1 MPKTTP
7 LTPEQVR
14 ARLRQSGQT
23 LTQWAA
29 ERGYRR
35 EAVYRVINGRDKA
48 HFGQAHEIAVALGLK
63 VPVETEPST
72 GAAAGNTHTAEAA

>member
-48 HFGQAHEIAVALGLK
+48 HFGQAHDIAVALGLK
-63 VPVETEPST
+63 VPVDAEPST
-72 GAAAGNTHTAEAA
+72 GAAPGNTPSAEAA